1 MYVLMP
7 SLTKKMI
14 AGRAYYYLREC
25 KRIDGKP
32 KIVWQQYLG
41 TAEALA
47 AKLVAPTPQ
56 SAVVREFGTSMACF
70 KLAEELKIV
79 EVIDHYCPK
88 RKQEGLS
95 VGQYILISALNRC
108 IAPQS
113 KKRIGDWYQKTVLP
127 RLLPAKAQQLT
138 SQRFWDNMDRLDE
151 AAIAKIENKV
161 SKTAVEKFGLDLR
174 CLLFDATNFFTFIDS
189 FNKRVKLVQRGKSKE
204 GRTNLRLLG
213 LALLVTSDG
222 DIPLFHHTY
231 AGNQH
236 DSVTF
241 RSISAQMI
249 KRCGDLSQGV
259 CDITLV
265 FDKGNNSEE
274 NLTIVKDSE
283 LHFVG
288 SLVPTQHPELLEI
301 NRKQMLRLD
310 TRQLSKVWSYRTKKK
325 VFGVERTVLVTFNWA
340 LYLAQQKTLTREI
353 NKRKRRLQTLQDLL
367 RRAKA
372 RKKGKKPTTQG
383 INNQLKTI
391 LSGRHMKDVFSA
403 RIQSKEGQLS
413 LKWKFNQK
421 EWKTLK
427 RTLLG
432 KTLLFTD
439 RKEWTDEQIVRGY
452 RSQSHVESAFRRM
465 KDPHHLTFRPT
476 YHWTD
481 QKLRVHAFYCVLAL
495 MILSLLRRELARTGI
510 EMSIARMVEKLSDIQ
525 EIALLY
531 SGRKSTR
538 VRTRTILSDMDNQQQ
553 RMLAALKIPI
563 QTTI

>member
-1 MYVLMP
+1 
-7 SLTKKMI
+7 MI
-14 AGRAYYYLREC
+14 AGHAYYYLREC

-41 TAEALA
+41 TADALA
-47 AKLVAPTPQ
+47 SKLVAPTPQ
-56 SAVVREFGTSMACF
+56 SAVVREFGASTACF
-70 KLAEELKIV
+70 NLAQELKIV
-79 EVIDHYCPK
+79 EAIDRYCGK
-88 RKQEGLS
+88 RTETGLS
-95 VGQYILISALNRC
+95 VGQYMLISALNRC
-108 IAPQS
+108 IAPLS
-113 KKRIGDWYQKTVLP
+113 KKRIGAWYQKTVLP
-127 RLLPAKAQQLT
+127 RLLPAKSEQLT
-138 SQRFWDNMDRLDE
+138 SQRFWDNMDRVDAE
-151 AAIAKIENKV
+151 AIIKIEDEI
-161 SKTAVEKFGLDLR
+161 SKTAVKQFGLDLQ

-189 FNKRVKLVQRGKSKE
+189 FNNRSKLAQRGKSKE

-222 DIPLFHHTY
+222 DVPLFHHTY

-241 RSISAQMI
+241 RSISDQMV
-249 KRCGDLSQGV
+249 KRCKDLSQGI

-301 NRKQMLRLD
+301 NREQMRRLD
-310 TRQLSKVWSYRTKKK
+310 TKQLPQVWSYRTMKE
-325 VFGVERTVLVTFNWA
+325 VFGVERTVLVTFNRA

-353 NKRKRRLQTLQDLL
+353 NKRKRRLQKLQNSLQ
-367 RRAKA
+367 RAKA

-383 INNQLKTI
+383 TKNKIRTI
-391 LSGRHMKDVFSA
+391 LSGRHMKDLFTTSI
-403 RIQSKEGQLS
+403 RGKENRLS
-413 LKWKFNQK
+413 LQWKFNQK
-421 EWKTLK
+421 VWKTLT

-465 KDPHHLTFRPT
+465 KDPHYLTFRPT

-481 QKLRVHAFYCVLAL
+481 QKLRVHALYCVLAL
-495 MILSLLRRELARTGI
+495 MILSLLRRKLAQAGI
-510 EMSIARMVEKLSDIQ
+510 QMSISRMVDKLSGIQ

-531 SGRKSTR
+531 PGRKGTT
-538 VRTRTILSDMDNQQQ
+538 VRTRTMLSDVDKQQ
-553 RMLAALKIPI
+553 RSILAALKISP
-563 QTTI
+563 